1 MAPETEAD
9 PDLQGIRVLY
19 FDENHINRSVAELF
33 LQEYGANV
41 KTVPTAALLAD
52 AVTRYRF
59 DVLVVDGRSAAQDE
73 EGYTLALRDPI
84 FRELPTIAVG
94 ETAEA
99 AEPGRTD
106 SVLPAPLDPQEL
118 VREIRRLHGADPA
131 VLALRRAAS
140 GPARP
145 NILAVD
151 DSSANLSFICA
162 CLEDE
167 YRVSAAE
174 SGEAALAAAKSGTV
188 PDLVLLDVTMPGIDG
203 YETCRRLKQ
212 DPRTR
217 SIPVI
222 FLTSLSSEEDEERGL
237 ALGAVDYIR
246 KPFSVPILKARV
258 RSQLELV
265 RHREYLEM
273 LVERRTRELRE
284 TQHEVV
290 LRLAMAAEYRD
301 NDTGSHIKRLGYYA
315 MTIAEGMGF
324 SRKDADLMY
333 YASPMHDIGKLGIP
347 DHILLK
353 PGKLTEEE
361 WEIMKTHTTI
371 GARLLE
377 GHPSQL
383 LCTASSIALT
393 HHEKWDGSGY
403 PAGLAGEAIPIE
415 GRIVSICDVF
425 DALIS
430 ERPYKPRWS
439 YEEALDEINRLSGR
453 QFDPAAVRAFND
465 AFPELVSIREQRE
478 D

>member
-1 MAPETEAD
+1 MAPETEDD

-19 FDENHINRSVAELF
+19 FDENHINRSVTELF
-33 LQEYGANV
+33 LQEYGAKV
-41 KTVPTAALLAD
+41 KTVSTAALLAD
-52 AVTRYRF
+52 AVARF
-59 DVLVVDGRSAAQDE
+59 HFDILVADGRSAAQDP

-84 FRELPTIAVG
+84 FRELPAIVVG

-99 AEPGRTD
+99 AEPERFD
-106 SVLPAPLDPQEL
+106 SVLPAPLVPQDL
-118 VREIRRLHGADPA
+118 VREILRLHEADPA
-131 VLALRRAAS
+131 VLGLKRAAS
-140 GPARP
+140 AASKPT
-145 NILAVD
+145 ILAVD

-174 SGEAALAAAKSGTV
+174 SGEAALAAARSGKV

-203 YETCRRLKQ
+203 YETCLRLKQ

-217 SIPVI
+217 HIPVI

-237 ALGAVDYIR
+237 SLGAADYIR

-258 RSQLELV
+258 RCQLELV
-265 RHREYLEM
+265 RHREFLEL
-273 LVERRTRELRE
+273 LVERRTRELQE

-315 MTIAEGMGF
+315 MTIAEAMGF

-353 PGKLTEEE
+353 PGKLTEDE
-361 WEIMKTHTTI
+361 WAIMKTHTTI
-371 GARLLE
+371 GARLLD
-377 GHPSQL
+377 GHHAQL
-383 LCTASSIALT
+383 LCTAGIIALT
-393 HHEKWDGSGY
+393 HHERWDGSGY
-403 PAGLAGEAIPIE
+403 PAGIAGDLIPIE
-415 GRIVSICDVF
+415 GRIASICDVF

-430 ERPYKPRWS
+430 ERPYKRRWS

-465 AFPELVSIREQRE
+465 TFPELISIREQRE